1 MGKGKTTEYPDG
13 SYPDQ
18 DGHTNSEPAMRL
30 IAKYVCDELVN
41 RGLVIPGK
49 VGDHL
54 TLLGCRRIQRRFTV
68 TCGDHQILHVSV
80 LIALRAECLGIRAM
94 RTFPL

>member
-49 VGDHL
+49 VGDH
-54 TLLGCRRIQRRFTV
+54 TSHYWVAGGSNV
-68 TCGDHQILHVSV
+68 D
-80 LIALRAECLGIRAM
+80 LR
-94 RTFPL
+94 

>member
-1 MGKGKTTEYPDG
+1 MGKGGTTEYPDG

-49 VGDHL
+49 VGDHTHTTGL
-54 TLLGCRRIQRRFTV
+54 PEDPT
-68 TCGDHQILHVSV
+68 
-80 LIALRAECLGIRAM
+80 
-94 RTFPL
+94 